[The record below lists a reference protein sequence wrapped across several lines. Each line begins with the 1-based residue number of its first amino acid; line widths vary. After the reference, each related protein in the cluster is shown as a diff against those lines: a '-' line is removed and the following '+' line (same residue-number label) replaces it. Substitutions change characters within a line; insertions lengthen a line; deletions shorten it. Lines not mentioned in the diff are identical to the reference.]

1 MPGDKQSPASH
12 IEPCCCYCSRRAAG
26 SLGWPSH
33 TGAWHSMPVAPGSM
47 QPCQRPVLLEEAS
60 PGQQM
65 LLTLTPVT
73 SRKDKKNLE
82 EAATCF
88 LHLELG
94 DGAGGRERDGT
105 PQNCSFKA
113 VFVAVPLLECYCY
126 QKEINSA

>member
-1 MPGDKQSPASH
+1 
-12 IEPCCCYCSRRAAG
+12 
-26 SLGWPSH
+26 
-33 TGAWHSMPVAPGSM
+33 MPVAPGSV

-105 PQNCSFKA
+105 P
-113 VFVAVPLLECYCY
+113 VAVPLLECYCY

>member
-1 MPGDKQSPASH
+1 MAKPHWCLAQHACGSWLCAALPETS
-12 IEPCCCYCSRRAAG
+12 AAG
-26 SLGWPSH
+26 GSE
-33 TGAWHSMPVAPGSM
+33 PG
-47 QPCQRPVLLEEAS
+47 PADV
-60 PGQQM
+60 
-65 LLTLTPVT
+65 LTLTPVT
-73 SRKDKKNLE
+73 SRKDKKNFE